1 MKVFNKDEEMLEE
14 QVAELF
20 DVELVRC
27 WQLDEEGNAEEEEVS
42 IEVPVIE
49 VNIYGDSQCYW
60 FE

>member
-1 MKVFNKDEEMLEE
+1 MSEEMVREI
-14 QVAELF
+14 F

-27 WQLDEEGNAEEEEVS
+27 WKLDDEGNAEEEEMVV
-42 IEVPVIE
+42 EVPVIE